1 MKASDFLGGDFIKG
15 EDVKDGP
22 KKVTITG
29 VEVAK
34 FEKNGK
40 TERKLQIVVDDA
52 GESKKVTLNTTNLTT
67 IQDAYGNETDEWEG
81 KKVVL
86 YFDPSVTYGGKRIG
100 GLRIKVPGQKA
111 AVVPADDVF
120 AETE

>member
-15 EDVKDGP
+15 DDVKSGP

-34 FEKNGK
+34 FDKNGK
-40 TERKLQIVVDDA
+40 TERKLQLVVDDA
-52 GESKKVTLNTTNLTT
+52 GDSKKVTLNATNLTAV
-67 IQDAYGNETDEWEG
+67 QDAYGNETDEWEG

-86 YFDPSVTYGGKRIG
+86 YHDPTVSYGGKRIG

-111 AVVPADDVF
+111 VVPAEDVF

>member
-15 EDVKDGP
+15 DDVKAGP

-34 FEKNGK
+34 FDKNGK
-40 TERKLQIVVDDA
+40 TERKLQLVVDDA
-52 GESKKVTLNTTNLTT
+52 GDSKKVTLNATNLTAV
-67 IQDAYGNETDEWEG
+67 QDAYGNETDEWEG

-86 YFDPSVTYGGKRIG
+86 YHDPTVSYGGKRIG

-111 AVVPADDVF
+111 VVPAEDVF